1 MPHKFDKLCIK
12 IGLLGDQLYQLCLTL
27 SLPAWSCSETHYY
40 YIFMMW
46 RKSISIQHRWQFLHL
61 LDQNSELTTEK
72 ASNQGEGFKAKLFRK
87 RLKLPHQDHYPKKKK
102 EDRNMSAYQLRFSNV
117 LNKCHC
123 NSYFKCIFK
132 ISHGFGLSNF

>member
-27 SLPAWSCSETHYY
+27 SLPAWSGSETHYY
-40 YIFMMW
+40 YLFMMW

-72 ASNQGEGFKAKLFRK
+72 ASNQGEGFKAKLFGK
-87 RLKLPHQDHYPKKKK
+87 TLKLPHQDHYPPPKKKK
-102 EDRNMSAYQLRFSNV
+102 QRYECISVKIFNV
-117 LNKCHC
+117 LI
-123 NSYFKCIFK
+123 NSIIIH
-132 ISHGFGLSNF
+132 ISSVSLRYPMSLD